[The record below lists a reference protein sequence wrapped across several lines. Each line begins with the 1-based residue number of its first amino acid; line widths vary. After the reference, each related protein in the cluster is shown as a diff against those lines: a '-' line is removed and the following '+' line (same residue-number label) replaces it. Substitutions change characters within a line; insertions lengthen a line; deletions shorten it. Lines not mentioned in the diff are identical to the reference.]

1 MLRLRGTFLHC
12 ILLLNSYSTHLHPA
26 LFILMKH
33 LLTIAAIVGICAGSA
48 RAAEP
53 LNTVCPIS
61 GKPANPAITSNYTKT
76 VAVCCNK
83 CKAQFNAAPKGY
95 LSNILAAVSG
105 QCPLSKKKSDP
116 SITVS
121 YSRSV
126 AFADAASKAAFDAA
140 PDKHIKNVRQ

>member
-1 MLRLRGTFLHC
+1 
-12 ILLLNSYSTHLHPA
+12 
-26 LFILMKH
+26 MKH

-61 GKPANPAITSNYTKT
+61 GKPANPAITSTYTKS
-76 VAVCCNK
+76 VAVCCNR
-83 CKAQFNAAPKGY
+83 CKTQFNASPKAY
-95 LSNILAAVSG
+95 LSNIVAAITG
-105 QCPLSKKKSDP
+105 QCPLSKKKADP

-121 YSRSV
+121 YSRPV
-126 AFADAASKAAFDAA
+126 AFAGAASKAAFDAA